1 MKRIA
6 EILIFLQENT
16 LESFDNAIHA
26 TEVLIFL
33 RGEIQLAFKFY
44 TFVLILFDV
53 NVFPLFVLY

>member
-1 MKRIA
+1 MKRID

-33 RGEIQLAFKFY
+33 RGES
-44 TFVLILFDV
+44 
-53 NVFPLFVLY
+53 N